1 MSTPDVLVRALLVIA
16 FAGVAVYFVRADQRG
31 TARGGGVVPRAVTL
45 APARLE
51 RRANPRQRL
60 TAAAGLTVGAIVAGA
75 VLALVV
81 SVVVAYL
88 VTSITGLV
96 S

>member
-16 FAGVAVYFVRADQRG
+16 FAGVALYFVRADQRSTSREG
-31 TARGGGVVPRAVTL
+31 DAAPRAIALV
-45 APARLE
+45 PARLE
-51 RRANPRQRL
+51 RRADQRRRL
-60 TAAAGLTVGAIVAGA
+60 TAAIGLTGGAIIAGA
-75 VLALVV
+75 MLALVV

-88 VTSITGLV
+88 VTSISGLV